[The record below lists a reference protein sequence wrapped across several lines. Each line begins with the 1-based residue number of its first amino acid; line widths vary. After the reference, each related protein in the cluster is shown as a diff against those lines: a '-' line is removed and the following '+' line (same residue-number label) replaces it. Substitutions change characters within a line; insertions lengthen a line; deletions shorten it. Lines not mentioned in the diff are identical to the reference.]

1 MSAHV
6 VLLLGAKQALVLVV
20 ALVMRLSQR
29 ALALEMAVPVA
40 EIDTNSI
47 LLHRCALK
55 LLGLCHEWGALLHF
69 VKKEAPERLQG
80 VV

>member
-6 VLLLGAKQALVLVV
+6 VLLLGAKQALVLAV

-29 ALALEMAVPVA
+29 ALALEMPVPVA

-47 LLHRCALK
+47 SLHRCALK
-55 LLGLCHEWGALLHF
+55 LLELCHEWDAL
-69 VKKEAPERLQG
+69 
-80 VV
+80 

>member
-20 ALVMRLSQR
+20 AFVLRLSQR

-40 EIDTNSI
+40 EIDTSSI
-47 LLHRCALK
+47 SLHRCALK
-55 LLGLCHEWGALLHF
+55 LLVQCHEWDAL
-69 VKKEAPERLQG
+69 
-80 VV
+80 

>member
-1 MSAHV
+1 MSLHV

-29 ALALEMAVPVA
+29 ALAREKAVLEA

-47 LLHRCALK
+47 SLHRCEPI
-55 LLGLCHEWGALLHF
+55 LLELCHEWVAL
-69 VKKEAPERLQG
+69 
-80 VV
+80 